1 MTGPA
6 APSDQCVSPREATCR
21 GPALCQG
28 GRRGQA
34 VASAV
39 TFVTGLATPA
49 ASFLPPPVEPEVVDT
64 VVLVVD
70 RQLLE
75 LPLEGLLTLREGAI
89 TSMSREFSL
98 QMLYNRLHQE
108 EAGECW
114 AGRGFALKWNCPLLL
129 PEVVNSCHSYQTGIY
144 RAPAVCPVFCQG
156 CSWPHELVSR
166 GRGRAGR
173 AGGAPLWCRVR
184 RRWCGNPPRWARCRF
199 PQEHRTSIHVKPNGK
214 EVGWIFA
221 AIQEEIP
228 RTTWSFHL
236 KQGKRQARGTKQS
249 FSDVGDLAA
258 GTAEPVV
265 PLGWGPG
272 TQRDKSLQGR
282 SWGLQVPHVFG

>member
-34 VASAV
+34 VASVV
-39 TFVTGLATPA
+39 TFATGLATPA

-114 AGRGFALKWNCPLLL
+114 AGRGLAVKWNCSLLL

-144 RAPAVCPVFCQG
+144 REPAVCPRSVRVVLG
-156 CSWPHELVSR
+156 RTSLSPEGGA
-166 GRGRAGR
+166 GRGGPAGLR
-173 AGGAPLWCRVR
+173 CGAGCADGGVGILLAGHGAGSR
-184 RRWCGNPPRWARCRF
+184 RNTAR
-199 PQEHRTSIHVKPNGK
+199 PSM
-214 EVGWIFA
+214 
-221 AIQEEIP
+221 
-228 RTTWSFHL
+228 
-236 KQGKRQARGTKQS
+236 
-249 FSDVGDLAA
+249 
-258 GTAEPVV
+258 
-265 PLGWGPG
+265 
-272 TQRDKSLQGR
+272 
-282 SWGLQVPHVFG
+282 